1 MELKQKVTTKAFI
14 LNHKKNNN
22 QHCTPSCNFFWS
34 LGLTLKFLKKS
45 FWKITNTSVPIHQI
59 APWGRCPKHYQ
70 ISNILNTNLEKGFG
84 KEITSVV
91 LGKLI
96 YILNIRESK
105 LANIENREFFESLL
119 IILAVIDETLCF
131 SYKGPF
137 KLCTTF
143 PSRET
148 SNSFQKPNQPLAAS
162 AFLIAS
168 SSALSLA
175 LAASSSLSRAAIGL
189 RYSEEM
195 VKKKGWVIIF
205 LMGD

>member
-1 MELKQKVTTKAFI
+1 M
-14 LNHKKNNN
+14 
-22 QHCTPSCNFFWS
+22 
-34 LGLTLKFLKKS
+34 
-45 FWKITNTSVPIHQI
+45 
-59 APWGRCPKHYQ
+59 
-70 ISNILNTNLEKGFG
+70 
-84 KEITSVV
+84 VV
-91 LGKLI
+91 S
-96 YILNIRESK
+96 LNIRESK

-137 KLCTTF
+137 KLRTTF

-195 VKKKGWVIIF
+195 VKKRVE
-205 LMGD
+205 

>member
-1 MELKQKVTTKAFI
+1 M
-14 LNHKKNNN
+14 
-22 QHCTPSCNFFWS
+22 
-34 LGLTLKFLKKS
+34 
-45 FWKITNTSVPIHQI
+45 
-59 APWGRCPKHYQ
+59 KHFVFH
-70 ISNILNTNLEKGFG
+70 I
-84 KEITSVV
+84 
-91 LGKLI
+91 
-96 YILNIRESK
+96 
-105 LANIENREFFESLL
+105 
-119 IILAVIDETLCF
+119 
-131 SYKGPF
+131 KGPLNF
-137 KLCTTF
+137 VP
-143 PSRET
+143 PSLET